1 MADRLSA
8 SRVKQVT
15 DHICKLQDFVNSML
29 RLQVDEH
36 EYAYLKAIVL
46 FSPGELIFSLFNCLF
61 TLTLHL
67 SEMLSFIIS
76 DVLIAATDMQNHLKQ
91 MPFQIIP
98 HFPVQDKS
106 KSFKTKDI
114 KSYDHT

>member
-1 MADRLSA
+1 MRLCLILFILLFFPIDRLSA

-46 FSPGELIFSLFNCLF
+46 FSPGMHQNFTFIAFGYSERYFILLILKNCA
-61 TLTLHL
+61 
-67 SEMLSFIIS
+67 S
-76 DVLIAATDMQNHLKQ
+76 
-91 MPFQIIP
+91 
-98 HFPVQDKS
+98 
-106 KSFKTKDI
+106 
-114 KSYDHT
+114 

>member
-1 MADRLSA
+1 MTDRLSA

-46 FSPGELIFSLFNCLF
+46 FSPGRFLLNVILLISILYN
-61 TLTLHL
+61 
-67 SEMLSFIIS
+67 
-76 DVLIAATDMQNHLKQ
+76 
-91 MPFQIIP
+91 
-98 HFPVQDKS
+98 
-106 KSFKTKDI
+106 DI
-114 KSYDHT
+114 TV